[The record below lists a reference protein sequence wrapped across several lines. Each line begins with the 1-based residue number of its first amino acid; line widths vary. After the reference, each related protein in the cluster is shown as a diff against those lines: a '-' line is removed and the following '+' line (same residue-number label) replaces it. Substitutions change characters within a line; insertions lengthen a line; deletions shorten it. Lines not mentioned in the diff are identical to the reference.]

1 MATDVKIIRHDLKNG
16 RTSLSLAFYPPF
28 FDCRTGKMKR
38 TENLHMWLV
47 TKPKNATEKKY
58 NAEIEELAFSVMAQ
72 RIVQIKNED
81 FGFLDKSIKKESFLD
96 FFKEQVKQRPKW
108 MGCFRQFNAFCGGV
122 CTFGNLSVPLCERF
136 REYLLTQAVN
146 RRTGKLL
153 NQNSA
158 AGYMITFRTLIK
170 KAYIAHLIDTNLND
184 YFKSISYVKT
194 QKDYLTADE
203 VKRLAATPCKIDVLK
218 RASMFSIFTGLRF
231 SDLMDLEWSQIVR
244 VADGGWGIRKKIQ
257 KTQRWEDIFISEEA
271 LEWCGPRGEGK
282 VFKRFTKSMTQH
294 YFYQWLEAA
303 GITDTKHVTFHCLR
317 HTNATLML
325 GQGID
330 IYTVSHML
338 THQNV
343 QTTQVYTEVID
354 QKRRAAANAITL
366 KK

>member
-1 MATDVKIIRHDLKNG
+1 MSTEVKIRRHDLKNN
-16 RTSLSLAFYPPF
+16 RTSLFLEYYPPF
-28 FDCRTGKMKR
+28 YDCRTGTVKR
-38 TENLHMWLV
+38 TENLHMWVV
-47 TKPKNATEKKY
+47 TKPKNATERKY
-58 NAEIEELAFSVMAQ
+58 NTEIEELAFSVMAK

-81 FGFLDKSIKKESFLD
+81 YGFLDQSVKKESFLD
-96 FFKEQVKQRPKW
+96 YFKEQVKKRPKW
-108 MGCFRQFNAFCGGV
+108 MGCYRQFNAFCGGA
-122 CTFGNLSVPLCERF
+122 CTFGNLTVNFCERF
-136 REYLLTQAVN
+136 REYLLSQAIN
-146 RRTGKLL
+146 RRTGKLI

-158 AGYMITFRTLIK
+158 AGYMITFRTLLK
-170 KAYIAHLIDTNLND
+170 QAHLAHLIDKNLND
-184 YFKSISYVKT
+184 YFKGISYTKT
-194 QKDYLTADE
+194 QKDYLTTEE
-203 VKRLAATPCKIDVLK
+203 VKSLAVTPCKVDVLK

-231 SDLMDLEWSQIVR
+231 SDLMDLDWNQIVR
-244 VADGGWGIRKKIQ
+244 MADGGWGIRKKIQ

-271 LEWCGPRGEGK
+271 LEWCGPRGTGK

-303 GITDTKHVTFHCLR
+303 GISPAKHVTFHCLR

-343 QTTQVYTEVID
+343 QTTQIYTEVID
-354 QKRRAAANAITL
+354 QKKRAAANAITL